1 MKFEFIKNNQ
11 ENKVVCYAKNKTPLI
26 DQIEQLVVNDNLTF
40 DGININGYLEKDVV
54 PIKLENVVSFYTEE
68 DKVFVSLMNKTYQ
81 VKLRLYQIEE
91 QLPSNFIRINKSRLI
106 NRNYIEKFDLSWSG
120 TLLVVMKNNEKDYVS
135 RRLMKSVKE
144 RMNIK

>member
-1 MKFEFIKNNQ
+1 MKFEFIKHEQ
-11 ENKVVCYAKNKTPLI
+11 ENKVVCYAKNKTSLI
-26 DQIEQLVVNDNLTF
+26 DQIEQLVVNDDLTF

-54 PIKLENVVSFYTEE
+54 PIKLENVVSFYAEE
-68 DKVFVSLMNKTYQ
+68 DKVFVSLMDKTYQ

-91 QLPSNFIRINKSRLI
+91 QLPCNFIRINKSRLI

-120 TLLVVMKNNEKDYVS
+120 TLLVVMKNKERDYVS